1 MSDTNYDIC
10 GHVIQN
16 AKDIKDMQIRQACQD
31 ALIDMDTKCYNN
43 VNKRLH
49 WQNIAGKLTCLGMML
64 LGGIVW
70 SLTNDISRLAGRVKE
85 LENEKNVIDVE
96 E

>member
-31 ALIDMDTKCYNN
+31 AMNDMESKRFDT

-49 WQNIAGKLTCLGMML
+49 WQNIAGRFTCLGMML
-64 LGGIVW
+64 LCG
-70 SLTNDISRLAGRVKE
+70 LTWTLSNEISRLTGRVKE
-85 LENEKNVIDVE
+85 LEDKKNVIDVE

>member
-31 ALIDMDTKCYNN
+31 ALIDMDTKRYNN

-49 WQNIAGKLTCLGMML
+49 WQNIAGKFTCLAML
-64 LGGIVW
+64 LLTGITW
-70 SLTNDISRLAGRVKE
+70 SLSNEISRLTGRVKE
-85 LENEKNVIDVE
+85 LEDKKNVIDVE